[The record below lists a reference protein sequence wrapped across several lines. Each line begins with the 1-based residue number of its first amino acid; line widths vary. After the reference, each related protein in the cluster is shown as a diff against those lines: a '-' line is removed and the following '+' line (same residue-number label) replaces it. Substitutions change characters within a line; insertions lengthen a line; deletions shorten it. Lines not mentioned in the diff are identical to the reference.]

1 MGGPP
6 PVPLLKVPDWAVLTP
21 RRALEV
27 AGFGEAPP
35 AGPPLGSDRNP
46 LSLER
51 VAALFAD
58 MASQRHIPFDF
69 PQSYCSARAHE
80 MRRLM
85 ALQGIECRKV
95 FFHAT
100 VGHSIRAEHPVH
112 GTITWSYHV
121 APTVAVQTPQGVVRM
136 VVDPSLLDGPV
147 TIEQWTAVMSCVSA
161 QLEETQGEIYQP
173 FDARDDEYRQTQKL
187 LEEARL
193 EAEGRGL
200 ASERAARTAQEAAP
214 PPFIPP
220 PPPFTPPPPEVVD
233 DPVRDGIVPDEAS
246 WEDDGIVPDE
256 DSADDDD
263 DLGRTA

>member
-27 AGFGEAPP
+27 AGFGEPPP

-51 VAALFAD
+51 VAALFTD
-58 MASQRHIPFDF
+58 MQSQRHIPYDF

-95 FFHAT
+95 FFYAT
-100 VGHSIRAEHPVH
+100 VGDSIRAEHPVH
-112 GTITWSYHV
+112 GAITWSYHV
-121 APTVAVQTPQGVVRM
+121 APTVAVQTPEGVVVRM
-136 VVDPSLLDGPV
+136 VVDPSLFDGPV
-147 TIEQWTAVMSCVSA
+147 TIEQWTAVMSCHSA
-161 QLEETQGEIYQP
+161 QLVETPGEIYQP
-173 FDARDDEYRQTQKL
+173 FDARDDDYRQTQKL

-200 ASERAARTAQEAAP
+200 ASERAARTAAEAA
-214 PPFIPP
+214 
-220 PPPFTPPPPEVVD
+220 PPPFTPPPPSVVMD
-233 DPVRDGIVPDEAS
+233 QTLA
-246 WEDDGIVPDE
+246 DGIVPDE

-263 DLGRTA
+263 DDDVERTA